1 MDFWEELGRPRFV
14 CAPMV
19 DQSWLPFRKLVHKRG
34 VELSFTPMAH
44 AKLIVEDEKYRKN
57 ILADLEDSL
66 VLKNIPKIY
75 GYTGNFQIIKL

>member
-1 MDFWEELGRPRFV
+1 MDFWEELGRPKFV

-34 VELSFTPMAH
+34 VGLSFTPMAH

-75 GYTGNFQIIKL
+75 GYTANFK